1 VFRENVIAIVIFV
14 VITFRE
20 NRDYDKDY
28 DRDYDKDYDRDY
40 DKTYVSQV
48 LRGRKIRV

>member
-1 VFRENVIAIVIFV
+1 MFRENVIAIVIFV

-28 DRDYDKDYDRDY
+28 DRDYDK
-40 DKTYVSQV
+40 TYVSQV